1 MAEINAATSYKEA
14 TGRIAYGLTNDYM
27 FKIVLESNIEILK
40 ALICALLHL
49 SITDIISIDIRNPII
64 PGKSIGEKNFI
75 LDIKIVLNNN
85 TVIDIEMQLN
95 NLGNWIDRSL
105 NYLCRLYN
113 NLSPGQDYTETMS
126 AIHIGFLDFTLFEDN
141 PEFYATYRMMNTK
154 NFNIYSDKFT
164 LSVVDLNKTELA
176 TDEDKAYGIDQ
187 WAKLFKATTW
197 EELKT
202 MATQNPVFEDVAK
215 SMFMYS
221 SDKDVLE
228 QCYKV
233 EYNQRFVN
241 HLNDEN
247 KSLKA
252 SNDKLKASND
262 ELKVSND
269 ELKASNDELKAD
281 NADKDNRI
289 AELQS
294 EIAYLK
300 AHQNNNN

>member
-1 MAEINAATSYKEA
+1 
-14 TGRIAYGLTNDYM
+14 
-27 FKIVLESNIEILK
+27 
-40 ALICALLHL
+40 
-49 SITDIISIDIRNPII
+49 
-64 PGKSIGEKNFI
+64 
-75 LDIKIVLNNN
+75 
-85 TVIDIEMQLN
+85 
-95 NLGNWIDRSL
+95 
-105 NYLCRLYN
+105 
-113 NLSPGQDYTETMS
+113 
-126 AIHIGFLDFTLFEDN
+126 
-141 PEFYATYRMMNTK
+141 
-154 NFNIYSDKFT
+154 
-164 LSVVDLNKTELA
+164 
-176 TDEDKAYGIDQ
+176 
-187 WAKLFKATTW
+187 
-197 EELKT
+197 

-252 SNDKLKASND
+252 SND
-262 ELKVSND
+262 ELKV
-269 ELKASNDELKAD
+269 SNDELKAD

-289 AELQS
+289 AELQA